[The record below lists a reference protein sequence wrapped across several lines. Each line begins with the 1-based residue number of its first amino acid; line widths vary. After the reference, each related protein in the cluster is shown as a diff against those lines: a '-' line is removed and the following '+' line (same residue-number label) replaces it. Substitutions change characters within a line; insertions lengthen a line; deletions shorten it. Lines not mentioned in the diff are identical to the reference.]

1 VLGVTWQEELRRLDE
16 DLASGR
22 LAADDYR
29 ARRDQVLSA
38 AVTPSAPQPAQDSAE
53 SSQANETQI
62 IRPVTPPQGSA
73 PQDNSPQGSNPPQ
86 PSAEATQIVSAAD
99 VGAERTQAVSNWQTQ
114 QPSPAGGFQQPQSPP
129 GGFQQPQY
137 NPGPASP
144 AGGFQQQYQQQPAW
158 NAPQEDVSPPWGGS
172 DLPPIT
178 PARNSDW
185 VAQGPEAFETK
196 QSSGKGRK
204 IALSVLGVVV
214 LAGLGFGVW
223 ALFINNPG
231 PDNPVAQPTQT
242 APVAPTSTP
251 KPLPQPPAIKPEP
264 ADNAT
269 ALVTPPGTVRD
280 GGGSFDL
287 TKLKSSK
294 LLPDSVVS
302 ALDQGSMTS
311 GLLKAST
318 DGSTTI
324 GLYALSLPSSQSAS
338 TVAQAYATTQQ
349 TGGLPASRDLS
360 MQGVPVY
367 ATTSGAGVFRAVYV
381 LYNRVV
387 IVEAFGSNRAAAQA
401 DFKTLLAQQVTNAP
415 PTQRGN

>member
-38 AVTPSAPQPAQDSAE
+38 AVTPSAPEPPQPEGTGA
-53 SSQANETQI
+53 SQANETQI
-62 IRPVTPPQGSA
+62 IRPVTPAQGTPA
-73 PQDNSPQGSNPPQ
+73 PANPPQ

-99 VGAERTQAVSNWQTQ
+99 VGAERTQAVPNWQAQ

-137 NPGPASP
+137 NSGPASP

-158 NAPQEDVSPPWGGS
+158 NAPEEDASPPWGGS

-204 IALSVLGVVV
+204 IAFSVLGVIV
-214 LAGLGFGVW
+214 LAGLGFGIW
-223 ALFINNPG
+223 ALFINSPG
-231 PDNPVAQPTQT
+231 PDNPVAAPTQQVPVPST
-242 APVAPTSTP
+242 ATA
-251 KPLPQPPAIKPEP
+251 KPLPQPPPIKPEP
-264 ADNAT
+264 ADNTT

-287 TKLKSSK
+287 DKLKTSK

-302 ALDQGSMTS
+302 ALQSASMTS

-338 TVAQAYATTQQ
+338 AVAQAYATTQQ
-349 TGGLPASRDLS
+349 TGGLPANRDLS
-360 MQGVPVY
+360 LQGVPVY

-387 IVEAFGSNRAAAQA
+387 IVETFGSDRPAAQA
-401 DFKTLLAQQVTNAP
+401 DFKTLLTKQINNAP
-415 PTQRGN
+415 PTVRNN